1 MNNVPLILRQ
11 GRWTPWLYLLPA
23 LLIMGVFIIYPMI
36 NTFGASFMDKTGTQS
51 AAASCVAGEP
61 CWGAFENYRYALT
74 NPEMV
79 TALRNN
85 ALWLLLMVPGVV
97 LVGLLFAILA
107 DRVRYEALA
116 KAILFMPMA
125 ISFIGAGVIWRFMYY
140 IETGSGQQIGLL
152 NALIVALG
160 GQPVA
165 WLSDPAFNNF
175 ALMIVGIWLWAGFCM
190 TVLSAAIKAV
200 PAEILEAARV
210 DGANELQV
218 FLKVMVPSIMPT
230 LIVVTTTMVINILKI
245 FDIVFVMTGGN
256 FGTEVIAN
264 RMFKL
269 IVTDTGRSMAIAVL
283 LVVLTIPVMI
293 FNIYRFRQEE
303 AAR

>member
-1 MNNVPLILRQ
+1 MKSAPSILKQ
-11 GRWTPWLYLLPA
+11 GRWAPWLYLLPA
-23 LLIMGVFIIYPMI
+23 LLIMGVFIVYPMI
-36 NTFGASFMDKTGTQS
+36 NTFVLSFMDKTGMQS
-51 AAASCVAGEP
+51 AAASCAVGEP

-85 ALWLLLMVPGVV
+85 ALWLVLMVPGVV
-97 LVGLLFAILA
+97 IVGLLFAVLA
-107 DRVRYEALA
+107 DRVRYEAVA

-125 ISFIGAGVIWRFMYY
+125 ISFIGAGIIWRFMYY

-152 NALIVALG
+152 NAMIVAFG

-165 WLSDPAFNNF
+165 WLSNPSINNY
-175 ALMIVGIWLWAGFCM
+175 ALMIVGVWLWAGFCM

-210 DGANELQV
+210 DGANEWQV
-218 FLKVMVPSIMPT
+218 FMQVMVPAISPT
-230 LIVVTTTMVINILKI
+230 LIVVTTTMVINVLKI

-293 FNIYRFRQEE
+293 FNIYRFRKEE
-303 AAR
+303 ASR